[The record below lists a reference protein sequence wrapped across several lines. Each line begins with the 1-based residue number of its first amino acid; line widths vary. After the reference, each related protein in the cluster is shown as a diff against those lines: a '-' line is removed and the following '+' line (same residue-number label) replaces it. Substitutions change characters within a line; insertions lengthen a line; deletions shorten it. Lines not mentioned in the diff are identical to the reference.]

1 MLGSQNLESSDLPP
15 QPTSS
20 WTISSSE
27 PAQGG
32 KSGRAA
38 RIALEIAPPI
48 PQASKRLRISWLLA
62 ARRIIQSDLND
73 NNTNSRSITATPS
86 LRGLDSISFVW
97 AVAPGLRPAAT
108 AHTNGCHRS
117 WLFILVQRFWG
128 DVIGPAYGRSI
139 TAPKPHPGC
148 LFLIGPL
155 TRPIME
161 GSCRD

>member
-38 RIALEIAPPI
+38 WLALEIAPPI

-73 NNTNSRSITATPS
+73 NNTNSRSITVTPS
-86 LRGLDSISFVW
+86 LCGLDSIRFVW
-97 AVAPGLRPAAT
+97 PCCARPSASRNGPHKRLSSILAVYFGAKVLGERDWPGLRPVHHYPKTTPRLSLFDRAAD
-108 AHTNGCHRS
+108 AANNGG
-117 WLFILVQRFWG
+117 V
-128 DVIGPAYGRSI
+128 
-139 TAPKPHPGC
+139 
-148 LFLIGPL
+148 
-155 TRPIME
+155 
-161 GSCRD
+161 